1 MQPMAHPKSEFPSQ
15 TEMTGCNKIV
25 VVAASAG
32 GVNALIRM
40 VSDLPKDFP
49 LPMVVV
55 LHLDPKHISVLPQVL
70 ARNTKLRT
78 EHVVDGAKL
87 RPGTI
92 FIAPP
97 DWHVLIQKDGTLSLS
112 HSAPVHYTRP
122 AADRLFQSAAESCGS
137 NSIAVVLTGM
147 GKDGAALIEAIK
159 NAGGVVIAQDPLT
172 ASHPEMPSAAIETK
186 VVDYIL
192 PLNEIVPKILQ
203 LSGKE
208 RP

>member
-1 MQPMAHPKSEFPSQ
+1 MPHTNSEFPPQ
-15 TEMTGCNKIV
+15 AEIEGCNKIV

-32 GVNALIRM
+32 GVKALIQI
-40 VSDLPKDFP
+40 VSDLPQDFP
-49 LPMVVV
+49 LPIVVV

-70 ARNTKLRT
+70 ARNTELHT

-87 RPGTI
+87 RSGTI

-97 DWHVLIQKDGTLSLS
+97 DWHVLIQKDGTMSLS

-137 NSIAVVLTGM
+137 NSIAIVLTGM
-147 GKDGAALIEAIK
+147 GKDGAAGIEAIK
-159 NAGGVVIAQDPLT
+159 NVGGVVIAQDPLT

-186 VVDYIL
+186 MVDYIL
-192 PLNEIVPKILQ
+192 PLNEIVPKLLQ
-203 LSGKE
+203 LSRKKQ
-208 RP
+208 P

>member
-1 MQPMAHPKSEFPSQ
+1 MAHPKSEFPSQ
-15 TEMTGCNKIV
+15 AEMTGCNNIV
-25 VVAASAG
+25 VIAASAG
-32 GVNALIRM
+32 GVKALISM
-40 VSDLPKDFP
+40 VSDLPENFP
-49 LPMVVV
+49 LPIVVV

-70 ARNTKLRT
+70 ARNTKLHT

-122 AADRLFQSAAESCGS
+122 AADRLFQSAAESCGP
-137 NSIAVVLTGM
+137 NSIAIVLTGM
-147 GKDGAALIEAIK
+147 GKDGAAGIEAIK
-159 NAGGVVIAQDPLT
+159 NAGGVVIVQDPLT

-186 VVDYIL
+186 MVDYIL
-192 PLNEIVPKILQ
+192 PLNEIVAKLVQ
-203 LSGKE
+203 LSRKE